1 MADLYF
7 YDGQWFNSEDE
18 IQEHLEQRYQKAID
32 EGLDE
37 GLDDCDWMF
46 DR

>member
-1 MADLYF
+1 MTPNLIY
-7 YDGQWFNSEDE
+7 YDGQWFNSEEE

-32 EGLDE
+32 EGLD
-37 GLDDCDWMF
+37 DCDWMF